1 MDQPPTHDHDGL
13 AADRRIKNQA
23 LVALLEMARLS
34 VWVPLLAGCA
44 QKSQRRPLSAE
55 LGSNLR
61 TILRTNVGFQEKT
74 APSKSLKTAG
84 VTVNAP

>member
-1 MDQPPTHDHDGL
+1 
-13 AADRRIKNQA
+13 
-23 LVALLEMARLS
+23 MARLS

-61 TILRTNVGFQEKT
+61 TNLRTYVDFQEEM
-74 APSKSLKTAG
+74 APSKSLRTIG
-84 VTVNAP
+84 MTINAP